1 MKRHQCPLTVVCS
14 TLPLFIYLLKCQKKN
29 EVKLVWLFE
38 PTNNYTVQ
46 CVLSRSFQRDW
57 TGVDSTRFG
66 FYFRLYFLFGFGV
79 SVLFRGWVSHT
90 QGQQLYTNWVTGQ
103 TNANGSR
110 PWNREKKGQ
119 QQPLTCTTSSASQIK
134 TRHISL
140 LFFFPFFY
148 FIFLFD
154 VGFLPTGTRRLIRHL
169 HSKSE
174 PFSYFAGWK

>member
-1 MKRHQCPLTVVCS
+1 MSSDSRLFDLATVYISAQMSKKEWSEIGLTFRTDQQLYRPVCFVQK
-14 TLPLFIYLLKCQKKN
+14 LPT
-29 EVKLVWLFE
+29 WL
-38 PTNNYTVQ
+38 NR
-46 CVLSRSFQRDW
+46 C
-57 TGVDSTRFG
+57 DSTRFG